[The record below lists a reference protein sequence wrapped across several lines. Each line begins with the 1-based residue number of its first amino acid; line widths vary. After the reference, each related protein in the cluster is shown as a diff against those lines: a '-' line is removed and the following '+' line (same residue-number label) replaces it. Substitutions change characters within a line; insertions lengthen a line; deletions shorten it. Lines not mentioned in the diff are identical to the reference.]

1 MDANSGS
8 PQGDF
13 AETAETHDLAATW
26 AAGTSLQVA
35 LGNDPE
41 PSDMSAGHSSATP
54 SRDERGR
61 ASDALSIP
69 HDAEQPTR
77 PDANPHTFLQV
88 ACVDH
93 WRQPLAGDFRSA
105 CPPAAHPPQTTAQID
120 STPPPP
126 PQVVGRSAN
135 EGIGASERCST
146 HLQVAD
152 AHIRQP
158 LAGSFPA
165 ARTTARLPPQ
175 RALLV
180 GQAPSPPL
188 QLPDFAQTAP
198 IDPDASGATCLQ
210 EADGS
215 ILKAKVQPVP
225 TEVVWPSAELPPEHR
240 PLLYAPKPIAW
251 HKDRHNR
258 MHTRL
263 GPRRRV
269 YRQGLAPESV
279 AALTQAR
286 NMVTICSNPACRRLV
301 DLHSALIDA
310 HKEGRT
316 ELARSDGCTSHLH
329 TAKLERLRRHPCF

>member
-1 MDANSGS
+1 MDS
-8 PQGDF
+8 
-13 AETAETHDLAATW
+13 
-26 AAGTSLQVA
+26 
-35 LGNDPE
+35 
-41 PSDMSAGHSSATP
+41 
-54 SRDERGR
+54 
-61 ASDALSIP
+61 
-69 HDAEQPTR
+69 
-77 PDANPHTFLQV
+77 
-88 ACVDH
+88 
-93 WRQPLAGDFRSA
+93 
-105 CPPAAHPPQTTAQID
+105 
-120 STPPPP
+120 
-126 PQVVGRSAN
+126 
-135 EGIGASERCST
+135 
-146 HLQVAD
+146 
-152 AHIRQP
+152 
-158 LAGSFPA
+158 
-165 ARTTARLPPQ
+165 
-175 RALLV
+175 
-180 GQAPSPPL
+180 
-188 QLPDFAQTAP
+188 
-198 IDPDASGATCLQ
+198 DASGSTSLQ

-316 ELARSDGCTSHLH
+316 ELTRSDGCTSHLCARATDNRMRWGQH
-329 TAKLERLRRHPCF
+329 MLGQSNMSAGLITLTKLLVDTPTTHLHHC